1 MNSTESETIQTN
13 EQTTEKID
21 RRKIKRAPWRT
32 IENEDGTTKYNS
44 KPNDP
49 DYFKKYWNEKRRDVE
64 SNVIICERCQKKFTQ
79 GHLTRHLKST
89 YCIKRYNEQVIEL
102 LN

>member
-1 MNSTESETIQTN
+1 MSSTESETTQTN
-13 EQTTEKID
+13 EKID
-21 RRKIKRAPWRT
+21 RRKIKRALWRT
-32 IENEDGTTKYNS
+32 TENEDGTTKYNS

-64 SNVIICERCQKKFTQ
+64 SNVITCERCQKKFTY

-89 YCIKRYNEQVIEL
+89 YCIKRYNEQMSKL